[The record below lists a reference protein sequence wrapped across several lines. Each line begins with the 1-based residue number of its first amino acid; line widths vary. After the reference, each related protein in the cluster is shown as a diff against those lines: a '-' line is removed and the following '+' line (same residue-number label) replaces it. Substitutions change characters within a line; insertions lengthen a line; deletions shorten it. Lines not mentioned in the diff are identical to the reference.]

1 MHHFYHFVWDIRFIS
16 VKSFMLRSIH
26 THRVTIPFLKH
37 FYFSIVL
44 FNDDDDDQEL
54 VFPCIFSVT
63 FEQFT
68 KCDEFIVFN
77 KKGLQFYLRSNDLRN
92 ICNKISCIYAKYA
105 RDETCLAGT
114 DLIIFLI
121 FSFMSWWNGRNFL
134 ILKIV
139 CNRPSVVRV
148 MVQEISLSLSSSTHV
163 YLK

>member
-1 MHHFYHFVWDIRFIS
+1 MHHFYHFEWDIRFIS
-16 VKSFMLRSIH
+16 VKSFMSRSTH

-148 MVQEISLSLSSSTHV
+148 ME
-163 YLK
+163 YLYLYHHQLTYT